1 MESFLN
7 PTAGESDIGSN
18 ECIEQYFPLVYICAR
33 RAFPLNIG
41 PFDSDDLAQEACV
54 KLWLIGRKQVIQS
67 PKTYI
72 RRVVQSV
79 KVDMLRK
86 YKTQTYQALPVDE
99 DGELQEGH
107 LIVTQSPELGDP
119 EIILEQDEGFD
130 ELLNELL
137 DAMAALH
144 LRQKQASV
152 CTLRERVDDLLGF
165 VDALQAKGIESEWQW
180 PEDKVDHQRLQASYA
195 HARRNIASHM
205 HVEGANGPRSHETP
219 HRY

>member
-1 MESFLN
+1 MENFIN
-7 PTAGESDIGSN
+7 PTTGESDIGSN
-18 ECIEQYFPLVYICAR
+18 ECIEQYFPLVYTYAR

-54 KLWLIGRKQVIQS
+54 KLWLIARKHIIQS

-99 DGELQEGH
+99 DGELQAR
-107 LIVTQSPELGDP
+107 D
-119 EIILEQDEGFD
+119 
-130 ELLNELL
+130 
-137 DAMAALH
+137 
-144 LRQKQASV
+144 
-152 CTLRERVDDLLGF
+152 
-165 VDALQAKGIESEWQW
+165 IESEWQW
-180 PEDKVDHQRLQASYA
+180 PEDRVDHQRLQASYA

-205 HVEGANGPRSHETP
+205 HVEGANGPRSHETQ